1 MGYSYILLISR
12 VVECRYYVCRYYDG
26 RFRRNLVCEEM
37 LKEVLS
43 IINEAHQTTHE
54 ILSGSS
60 AHTLAPPLITEH
72 QQEVGMM

>member
-1 MGYSYILLISR
+1 
-12 VVECRYYVCRYYDG
+12 
-26 RFRRNLVCEEM
+26 M

-72 QQEVGMM
+72 QQEVGMIIYDVMTNTNMV

>member
-1 MGYSYILLISR
+1 
-12 VVECRYYVCRYYDG
+12 
-26 RFRRNLVCEEM
+26 M

-72 QQEVGMM
+72 QQEVGYVGMM